1 MARVLER
8 AGYDSLSMA
17 KTPLTLFRVAYQF
30 KHPDGRVALYSL
42 LMPAKDAA
50 DAEQRV
56 AAQMQREGQPMER
69 ILILNT
75 RREHENQAA

>member
-8 AGYDSLSMA
+8 AGHDSLSMA
-17 KTPLTLFRVAYQF
+17 KPPLTLFRVAYQF

-50 DAEQRV
+50 DAEQRTAV
-56 AAQMQREGQPMER
+56 QMQREAQPMER
-69 ILILNT
+69 ILILNA
-75 RREHENQAA
+75 RREHENTAA